1 LFEPGQPMHRAWT
14 LVFLSARCRLT
25 GTALAQVGARIP
37 WNPLVIFKALQSVQS
52 EVTRS
57 LGVAV
62 SGSVATALLAAGL
75 TRVIV
80 LQRRLGIIGRLS
92 VLDKSAIS
100 ILMFFMLCQLFEI
113 GRVLLRDRAQLSVAQ
128 VVLW

>member
-1 LFEPGQPMHRAWT
+1 MHRAWT